1 MENVTVKETLLGMD
15 DSAEVRILNILK
27 WFTTD
32 VNLDLH
38 NSMGWKLT
46 KKQLFVEESHV
57 GSIFPLTHAYAATI
71 PREKP
76 LKWAGS
82 AGMFVLL
89 SRGVNCWFWYLV
101 RCSRGNANF
110 IFHTGIVKGFPW
122 RNRGRNQLER
132 IKTFLPYALEKNQE
146 QAHNKSFYSKFPKRR
161 FECGWKRL
169 YFSVNYPTM
178 YWLVYKFMISKN

>member
-1 MENVTVKETLLGMD
+1 MHVQPPYQE
-15 DSAEVRILNILK
+15 R
-27 WFTTD
+27 
-32 VNLDLH
+32 NL
-38 NSMGWKLT
+38 
-46 KKQLFVEESHV
+46 V
-57 GSIFPLTHAYAATI
+57 
-71 PREKP
+71 
-76 LKWAGS
+76 KWAGS

-110 IFHTGIVKGFPW
+110 IFHTGIVKGCPW

-161 FECGWKRL
+161 FECRWNVCISLWTIQPCIGL
-169 YFSVNYPTM
+169 YINLWSQKINFYKMLLHKILSALLSSVLAR
-178 YWLVYKFMISKN
+178 WIKQSL